1 MTTGSSSLVKKFLVF
16 PPKYL
21 NLVVDPA
28 NLACSAGHSSKL
40 VGPNFCAFSQCTL
53 WVHQCEVVFF
63 LSCEQFPHVICF
75 RQAVLLL
82 HTQGSWKFPPTSTQ
96 QLLKNGQMSQ
106 PAEHSDLAKWSPSPS
121 FITYTLVMLFSMA
134 SLLMTCPCP
143 CFARVIQLTSYA
155 ES

>member
-21 NLVVDPA
+21 NLVADPA

-82 HTQGSWKFPPTSTQ
+82 HTQGSW
-96 QLLKNGQMSQ
+96 NY
-106 PAEHSDLAKWSPSPS
+106 LAKEFSSQVRIFTRVLGVHTLGPS
-121 FITYTLVMLFSMA
+121 V
-134 SLLMTCPCP
+134 
-143 CFARVIQLTSYA
+143 
-155 ES
+155 